1 MVELNGDG
9 QGSDNGSNLLV
20 RFLGRFS
27 QKSVF
32 CPISVLRWDRIP
44 KHKKQVMWKIIEL
57 RNDNFYPNKSKEEL
71 LEKTPKE
78 VDSIV
83 EWTAFMHHYHDE
95 KMKLQNAKNRKKLK
109 VSHAGG
115 SKSNPRKGRQMEQ
128 KLGRP
133 VCRSEVILST
143 LLKKDDNFVNEE
155 GKILVDKISEHL
167 PKDQKFA
174 ISYGVPSKILAHPND
189 AIGKVFGSE
198 HSGRV
203 HGLGGNVCPSKVFG
217 MSKNSHVHLGS
228 SSSIS
233 RQRVEDLEKQVETL
247 KEKLTGY
254 EETNENL
261 ATVHSFLQSKFGS
274 ELPTLN

>member
-32 CPISVLRWDRIP
+32 CPISVLRLDRMP

-95 KMKLQNAKNRKKLK
+95 KMK
-109 VSHAGG
+109 
-115 SKSNPRKGRQMEQ
+115 EQ

-143 LLKKDDNFVNEE
+143 LLKKDGNFVNEE

-198 HSGRV
+198 HSRCV

-261 ATVHSFLQSKFGS
+261 TTVHSFLQSKFGS